1 MSKTESKAQ
10 VSDCD
15 VVKKSIR
22 ILILVTQKEV
32 SIDKIG
38 RNLFFLWRLVVIELY
53 CLFRSCGKSSYNI
66 CGSLEELS
74 RYFFCA
80 R

>member
-38 RNLFFLWRLVVIELY
+38 RNLFFVAI
-53 CLFRSCGKSSYNI
+53 SCD
-66 CGSLEELS
+66 
-74 RYFFCA
+74 
-80 R
+80 

>member
-22 ILILVTQKEV
+22 ILILVTKKKRFLSTKSVETSFFV
-32 SIDKIG
+32 AIG
-38 RNLFFLWRLVVIELY
+38 
-53 CLFRSCGKSSYNI
+53 CD
-66 CGSLEELS
+66 
-74 RYFFCA
+74 
-80 R
+80 

>member
-38 RNLFFLWRLVVIELY
+38 RNLFFFVAI
-53 CLFRSCGKSSYNI
+53 SCD
-66 CGSLEELS
+66 
-74 RYFFCA
+74 
-80 R
+80 

>member
-1 MSKTESKAQ
+1 MSKTESKSQ
-10 VSDCD
+10 VSDYD

-38 RNLFFLWRLVVIELY
+38 RNLFF
-53 CLFRSCGKSSYNI
+53 CGD
-66 CGSLEELS
+66 
-74 RYFFCA
+74 
-80 R
+80 